1 METWELQSM
10 ACPSFGEFTQR
21 LRPGGVVDIDFS
33 RKEDYLSNSDFQV
46 VFGMTRPEFEGTRSR
61 AAPS

>member
-1 METWELQSM
+1 M